1 MVRGQLQRTAGGYEA
16 RPCATTVAR
25 CCFVSRVFS
34 LPLLLSLSL
43 LPLSECVEVRNAVF
57 KSEAPVLSLESARA
71 AIDHWGGDKADITHV
86 VAVTCTGVIVPG
98 LEFSVSA

>member
-1 MVRGQLQRTAGGYEA
+1 ML
-16 RPCATTVAR
+16 
-25 CCFVSRVFS
+25 S
-34 LPLLLSLSL
+34 LPLL
-43 LPLSECVEVRNAVF
+43 PPSECVEVRNAVF

-98 LEFSVSA
+98 LEFSVSACEQEPRLPFPLVS